1 MYKRSNHYSSSVV
14 KEGKRGS
21 GTVYMFE
28 KAKQNRM
35 FQDVVDQIQDAILE
49 GRMGQG
55 DKLPPERELKETFQ
69 VSRGT
74 LREAL
79 RVLEQKGL
87 IEIRLG
93 VGGGA
98 FVREVATGP
107 VTEGLGLLLRRH
119 RVSASDL
126 AEFRKDLEGGI
137 AALAARKAREEDI
150 ALLREFLRD
159 MAQALEDPFDWEAVI
174 SADNRVHLALGEMAG
189 NAVYRTIQAT
199 IHANIHPYFDRY
211 VPRDKET
218 LEGNYKDL
226 CLVVEAVAAG
236 DASLADQAMQAHLA
250 RYDGYIESA
259 DAADMQS
266 QGRETSIGF
275 TDIKGEDHAA
285 DKPGPGHPPGR
296 SPGRPVAK
304 PRQFTSDPG
313 RTPHPEPDGSP
324 SEPSGR

>member
-1 MYKRSNHYSSSVV
+1 
-14 KEGKRGS
+14 
-21 GTVYMFE
+21 MFE

-119 RVSASDL
+119 RVSAREL

-137 AALAARKAREEDI
+137 AALAARRVCEEDL

-159 MAQALEDPFDWEAVI
+159 MAEALEDPFDWEAVI
-174 SADNRVHLALGEMAG
+174 AADNRVHLSLGEMAG

-211 VPRDKET
+211 VPRDKAT
-218 LEGNYKDL
+218 LEGNYQDL
-226 CLVVEAVAAG
+226 CRVVEAVASRNETG
-236 DASLADQAMQAHLA
+236 ASEAMQAHLA
-250 RYDGYIESA
+250 RYDLYIEEAGEGGQETPSA
-259 DAADMQS
+259 GSMQS
-266 QGRETSIGF
+266 T
-275 TDIKGEDHAA
+275 GE
-285 DKPGPGHPPGR
+285 KYGKKTRGSGHSPGR
-296 SPGRPVAK
+296 SPGRTVAK
-304 PRQFTSDPG
+304 PRKQPPDGG
-313 RTPHPEPDGSP
+313 RAAHPEPDGSP